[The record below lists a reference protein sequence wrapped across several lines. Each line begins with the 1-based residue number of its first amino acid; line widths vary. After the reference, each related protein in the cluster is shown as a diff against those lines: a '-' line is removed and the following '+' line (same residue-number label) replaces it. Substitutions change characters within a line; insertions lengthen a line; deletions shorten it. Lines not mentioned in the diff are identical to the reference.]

1 MLKGQLISLQL
12 KCPDL
17 CLALQCWLCQSNPY
31 LGSNVF
37 FYLLEDFLVSD
48 EIKLPSFEW
57 ITLNLES
64 PSMKINFPDGGNPDV
79 VNLEREDDGPH
90 DGHQDHE
97 DDTCNY
103 SGHLLQEPGDLKRTN
118 LFIGM

>member
-1 MLKGQLISLQL
+1 
-12 KCPDL
+12 
-17 CLALQCWLCQSNPY
+17 
-31 LGSNVF
+31 
-37 FYLLEDFLVSD
+37 
-48 EIKLPSFEW
+48 
-57 ITLNLES
+57 
-64 PSMKINFPDGGNPDV
+64 MKINFPDGGNPDV

-118 LFIGM
+118 LFIGMLFKRKNSFEWSRGIEDTGYRAVKVN